1 MLDVRSFKG
10 VDCVSD
16 HYLVT
21 AKVRERVSVSQQTA
35 QKLDVKRFI
44 LKLSELGVTKL
55 YQIKISESF
64 AAFGNFNS

>member
-10 VDCVSD
+10 ADCVSD

-21 AKVRERVSVSQQTA
+21 AKVRERVSVGQKTA
-35 QKLDVKRFI
+35 QKLDVKRFS
-44 LKLSELGVTKL
+44 LKLSELRVMKL
-55 YQIKISESF
+55 YQIEISKSF